1 MGCEITT
8 CSFVTA
14 PLTSQSQSAPDRRKE
29 LRRRNR
35 SRLTSLLACH
45 RQRWNRS
52 KPTLLLPCHR
62 QRCNRF
68 GVNLLLVSLSQTA
81 LEQVRSKLSGLS
93 VTDRAGTDAEE
104 SRLTAEEMDEI
115 RQKNLAYEY
124 LCHLEEAKTW
134 LQAVLKEKLPPTTE
148 LEENLRNG
156 VYLAKLANHIA
167 PEVVPLSRIYDIE
180 QKRYNI
186 AGLQFRHTDNI
197 NYWRKVLEVSGLPL
211 TFHPETTDV
220 YDKKN
225 MPRVVYCLHALST
238 HLFKQGKAP
247 LIQDLYGKVVFTDA
261 EIDKMRLEL
270 DKYDVHMPA
279 FQKIGGIL
287 TNDMAGDSSALHAAV
302 MDINEAL
309 DKQSMNDSYVAD
321 MYDEILTQAEIQ
333 GHIVS
338 VNENASVGK
347 INAALDFG
355 TWLDLLKALQDLS
368 LDLPSISEFAAPL
381 YFEEMKTDKLDLG
394 KDLQL
399 SDVEASVRFLSLIA
413 AVTQAVDMGNCDLA
427 WDAIFNSQ
435 TQFMDLEH
443 AFKSKYF
450 MALKAC
456 RQQKL
461 SERSKCPLLT
471 YMDIQECIDQVNQQN
486 EDDNQLIVALKQLD
500 VAVKKNDASSVLTA
514 LQSPVFNIGE
524 NIEPDCAPLY
534 IQLLKCKLD
543 QKQNGE
549 EEMALWL
556 EDVQTLPK
564 QAAEEIKDAHSACKT
579 LSAVHSALKG
589 NNQELLRSALR
600 AGNLTISPCTQRTMS
615 KFYNTLLECKRKK
628 EMKYSCPWVVYQSP
642 RNVVA
647 YLNIETDKCVWK
659 KPKQFQLGSVYL
671 SMKDIKN
678 VISYIKAACDSK
690 VAEQT
695 IVRLQALIRGYLI
708 RKRVSERRKL
718 FQNSL
723 SYIIKIQEDKIVKV
737 QALWRGYKARQ
748 AFLSIFK
755 QPQPPLSIVKHFAP
769 LLEFCADDYQRDL
782 QLQNLKSEV
791 VQAIRRNQELA
802 KHLDAMD
809 LKIGLLVRNRV
820 TLQDVVAH
828 GTTLNDLAKS
838 SSITDPHQSR
848 GLKSL
853 TKESRKLLD
862 DYQHLFYLLQTNP
875 CYLSKLIFCLP
886 PSGSNKF
893 LQTVILSLFNFG
905 ANCREEYLLL
915 KLFRSALHEEIRNNY
930 EKLSDVMMANPLVLK
945 LVVSFSRQFAGA
957 NSLRTILGPL
967 VDNILTNKALVID
980 TNPVDIYKCW
990 RSELE
995 MKTGKTSDL
1004 PYSVNTE
1011 EALKY
1016 EEVRKRLA
1024 SSLDSLKMCTIVF
1037 LERITQSL
1045 PAIPYGMVYMAK
1057 VLKTALS
1064 QKFPKAQEKDLL
1076 KVVGNLIYYQYINS
1090 AIVAPDVYDI
1100 INTPPNFTL
1109 SALQRRNLASI
1120 AKILQFAA
1128 AKKGF
1133 GDECQHLMCL
1143 NNFIVEC
1150 HERFKRF
1157 FKQCCDVEE
1166 LEEHFNVHEFSE
1178 ATLISRPV
1186 IFITLQEICDTHK
1199 LLLEYQD
1206 HIAPDPMD
1214 PLSELLEDLGSDP
1227 SLATLLGKH
1236 PEDPALRQLAK
1247 AEACLT
1253 LVNKYEDPGEDDTDI
1268 NKLFIK
1274 AKELLVAILPCLHGC
1289 NLVEALNSSDTP
1301 TQQRLF
1307 EELQARR
1314 IKQPK
1319 PTQEMN
1325 VSLGACKEQLKEHLR
1340 RLELE
1345 GMVSHRDGYQ
1355 NLVTAVAQNIC
1366 NKGRYRDSRRREMET
1381 LKAAKLGLEHKA
1393 AFYQDQ
1399 VNYYNIY
1406 IKKCLENLH
1415 TGKSSVHTPKRPGN
1429 KQVKSKLTLKYTA
1442 ARLHEKG
1449 VLLEVEGLPP
1459 SQLKNVLF
1467 EITPADINGIF
1478 TIKGKF
1484 MGVEMEKV
1492 DIDIQI
1498 TYIDSSSSFNISIS
1512 TGCPSHPLPFLLISP
1527 NFSFD
1532 HAFPVRSAT
1541 VSHLDS
1547 HVDIKKMVDLVLEG
1561 IGVVTDI
1568 LTQEVLTAMEFMN
1581 LLLTIFLLLVPC
1593 MYLMKLGIKRARI
1606 VRLIDK
1612 LPGPPAYPLVGTIL
1626 GVLVPRDS
1634 MY

>member
-1 MGCEITT
+1 MASLVMTD
-8 CSFVTA
+8 SSQVTSY
-14 PLTSQSQSAPDRRKE
+14 SQ
-29 LRRRNR
+29 
-35 SRLTSLLACH
+35 
-45 RQRWNRS
+45 
-52 KPTLLLPCHR
+52 
-62 QRCNRF
+62 
-68 GVNLLLVSLSQTA
+68 
-81 LEQVRSKLSGLS
+81 
-93 VTDRAGTDAEE
+93 
-104 SRLTAEEMDEI
+104 
-115 RQKNLAYEY
+115 
-124 LCHLEEAKTW
+124 HL
-134 LQAVLKEKLPPTTE
+134 
-148 LEENLRNG
+148 
-156 VYLAKLANHIA
+156 
-167 PEVVPLSRIYDIE
+167 
-180 QKRYNI
+180 
-186 AGLQFRHTDNI
+186 
-197 NYWRKVLEVSGLPL
+197 
-211 TFHPETTDV
+211 
-220 YDKKN
+220 
-225 MPRVVYCLHALST
+225 
-238 HLFKQGKAP
+238 
-247 LIQDLYGKVVFTDA
+247 DA

-287 TNDMAGDSSALHAAV
+287 TNDMAGDSSALHSAV

-461 SERSKCPLLT
+461 SERNKCPLLT

-564 QAAEEIKDAHSACKT
+564 QAAEEIRDAHSACKT

-615 KFYNTLLECKRKK
+615 KFYSTLLECKRKK

-678 VISYIKAACDSK
+678 VISYIKAVCDSK

-723 SYIIKIQEDKIVKV
+723 SHIIKIQAWWRGVFQRRAYLNYLKERGPSTKDNTVLDKYIGEEDKIVKV

-1076 KVVGNLIYYQYINS
+1076 KEKPPPVHPTEIRTSISRSSAVELNTTSALANYATEAGQQATNKLSVVGNLIYYQYINS

-1301 TQQRLF
+1301 AQQRLF

-1314 IKQPK
+1314 IQQPK

-1325 VSLGACKEQLKEHLR
+1325 VSLGACKDQLKEHLT

-1345 GMVSHRDGYQ
+1345 GMVSHRDAYQ

-1478 TIKGKF
+1478 TVKGKF

-1498 TYIDSSSSFNISIS
+1498 TYIDSSSSFDISIS
-1512 TGCPSHPLPFLLISP
+1512 AVCLAHPLPFLLISP
-1527 NFSFD
+1527 NFFFD
-1532 HAFPVRSAT
+1532 HASSVRSAT

-1561 IGVVTDI
+1561 IGVVADI
-1568 LTQEVLTAMEFMN
+1568 LIQEVEIHKKKSLDLE
-1581 LLLTIFLLLVPC
+1581 LV
-1593 MYLMKLGIKRARI
+1593 
-1606 VRLIDK
+1606 
-1612 LPGPPAYPLVGTIL
+1612 T
-1626 GVLVPRDS
+1626 
-1634 MY
+1634 

>member
-1 MGCEITT
+1 M
-8 CSFVTA
+8 V
-14 PLTSQSQSAPDRRKE
+14 RKKW
-29 LRRRNR
+29 
-35 SRLTSLLACH
+35 S
-45 RQRWNRS
+45 
-52 KPTLLLPCHR
+52 
-62 QRCNRF
+62 
-68 GVNLLLVSLSQTA
+68 
-81 LEQVRSKLSGLS
+81 
-93 VTDRAGTDAEE
+93 
-104 SRLTAEEMDEI
+104 
-115 RQKNLAYEY
+115 
-124 LCHLEEAKTW
+124 
-134 LQAVLKEKLPPTTE
+134 
-148 LEENLRNG
+148 
-156 VYLAKLANHIA
+156 
-167 PEVVPLSRIYDIE
+167 
-180 QKRYNI
+180 
-186 AGLQFRHTDNI
+186 
-197 NYWRKVLEVSGLPL
+197 
-211 TFHPETTDV
+211 
-220 YDKKN
+220 
-225 MPRVVYCLHALST
+225 
-238 HLFKQGKAP
+238 
-247 LIQDLYGKVVFTDA
+247 
-261 EIDKMRLEL
+261 
-270 DKYDVHMPA
+270 
-279 FQKIGGIL
+279 
-287 TNDMAGDSSALHAAV
+287 
-302 MDINEAL
+302 
-309 DKQSMNDSYVAD
+309 
-321 MYDEILTQAEIQ
+321 
-333 GHIVS
+333 
-338 VNENASVGK
+338 
-347 INAALDFG
+347 
-355 TWLDLLKALQDLS
+355 
-368 LDLPSISEFAAPL
+368 
-381 YFEEMKTDKLDLG
+381 
-394 KDLQL
+394 
-399 SDVEASVRFLSLIA
+399 
-413 AVTQAVDMGNCDLA
+413 
-427 WDAIFNSQ
+427 
-435 TQFMDLEH
+435 
-443 AFKSKYF
+443 
-450 MALKAC
+450 
-456 RQQKL
+456 
-461 SERSKCPLLT
+461 
-471 YMDIQECIDQVNQQN
+471 
-486 EDDNQLIVALKQLD
+486 
-500 VAVKKNDASSVLTA
+500 
-514 LQSPVFNIGE
+514 
-524 NIEPDCAPLY
+524 
-534 IQLLKCKLD
+534 
-543 QKQNGE
+543 
-549 EEMALWL
+549 LWL
-556 EDVQTLPK
+556 EDVETLPN
-564 QAAEEIKDAHSACKT
+564 QAAEEIRDAHSARKT

-589 NNQELLRSALR
+589 NNQELLRTALR

-615 KFYNTLLECKRKK
+615 KFYSTLLECKRKK

-678 VISYIKAACDSK
+678 VISYIKAACDNK

-723 SYIIKIQEDKIVKV
+723 SHIITIQEDKIVKV
-737 QALWRGYKARQ
+737 QAFWRGYKARQ

-791 VQAIRRNQELA
+791 VQAIRRNQELS

-828 GTTLNDLAKS
+828 GTTLNDLVKS

-967 VDNILTNKALVID
+967 VDYILTNKALVID

-1004 PYSVNTE
+1004 PYSVNTD

-1016 EEVRKRLA
+1016 EEVCKRLA
-1024 SSLDSLKMCTIVF
+1024 SSLDSLKMCTIMF

-1057 VLKTALS
+1057 VLKMALS

-1301 TQQRLF
+1301 AQQRLF

-1314 IKQPK
+1314 SQQPK
-1319 PTQEMN
+1319 PTQEMS
-1325 VSLGACKEQLKEHLR
+1325 VSLGTCKEHLKEHLR

-1366 NKGRYRDSRRREMET
+1366 NKGRYRDSRRKEMET

-1478 TIKGKF
+1478 TVKGKF

-1492 DIDIQI
+1492 DIDIQ
-1498 TYIDSSSSFNISIS
+1498 
-1512 TGCPSHPLPFLLISP
+1512 
-1527 NFSFD
+1527 
-1532 HAFPVRSAT
+1532 
-1541 VSHLDS
+1541 
-1547 HVDIKKMVDLVLEG
+1547 
-1561 IGVVTDI
+1561 
-1568 LTQEVLTAMEFMN
+1568 N
-1581 LLLTIFLLLVPC
+1581 LLQLQFEGVTIMDMFGKAKVNVNLLIFLLNKKF
-1593 MYLMKLGIKRARI
+1593 YGK
-1606 VRLIDK
+1606 
-1612 LPGPPAYPLVGTIL
+1612 
-1626 GVLVPRDS
+1626 S
-1634 MY
+1634 